1 MDSPLAYRMRPE
13 ALDDIVGQD
22 HLLKPGSF
30 LRRALERDEVFSMIL
45 YGPPGCGK
53 TTLAAVIAR
62 LTKAEFQVVNAVAAG
77 VKDLKL
83 VVARAQ
89 HGHTGLFKA
98 RTILFIDE
106 IHRFNKKQQDYLLPF
121 VEKGVVTL
129 IGATTENPSFEVN
142 SALLS
147 RCQVF
152 VLKPLQDVHI
162 QEICKRVLKRLER
175 SADISED
182 LLVFISRYSQGDAR
196 FAINIIERLLSE
208 IDRGGKIDEAYVKEV
223 MQKKALLYD
232 KTGEEHYNIISAL
245 HKSMRDSDPDA
256 AAYWTMRMLEGGE
269 DPKYIIRRMIRFAS
283 EDIGNA
289 DPRALQV
296 AIAAKEAVHF
306 LGVPECNTALVQCA
320 EYLARAPKSNAS
332 YMAALGAKSDIE
344 RHGPLPVPLHLRNAP
359 TALMKDWGYGKE
371 YKYAHDFP
379 DAKVDQVHMPE
390 ELKNR
395 RYFGKT
401 QNKS

>member
-1 MDSPLAYRMRPE
+1 MDSPLAYRMRPTT
-13 ALDDIVGQD
+13 LDDIVGQD
-22 HLLKPGSF
+22 HLLQKGSF
-30 LRRALERDEVFSMIL
+30 LRRSLERDEVFSMIL

-62 LTKAEFQVVNAVAAG
+62 LTKSEFQVVNAVAAG

-83 VVARAQ
+83 VVEKARQ
-89 HGHTGLFKA
+89 TSDGLFKSK
-98 RTILFIDE
+98 TILFIDE

-121 VEKGVVTL
+121 VEKGIVTL

-152 VLKPLQDVHI
+152 VLKALENIHI
-162 QEICKRVLKRLER
+162 QKILEHALKKLER
-175 SADISED
+175 DNAIQPAI
-182 LLVFISRYSQGDAR
+182 LGFVGHYSQGDAR
-196 FAINIIERLLSE
+196 FALNVLERLLSE
-208 IDRGGKIDEAYVKEV
+208 IDQGATINEAYVKDV

-232 KTGEEHYNIISAL
+232 KNGEEHYNIISAL

-256 AAYWTMRMLEGGE
+256 AAYWTVRMLEGGE
-269 DPKYIIRRMIRFAS
+269 DPKYIVRRMIRFAS

-289 DPRALQV
+289 DPQALQLAV
-296 AIAAKEAVHF
+296 AAKEAVHF

-320 EYLARAPKSNAS
+320 EYLARAPKNNAS
-332 YMAALGAKSDIE
+332 YIACNEAKADIE
-344 RHGPLPVPLHLRNAP
+344 TLGPLPVPLHIRNAP
-359 TALMKDWGYGKE
+359 TRLMKQWGYGKG

-379 DAKVDQVHMPE
+379 DAKVDQTHMPE
-390 ELKNR
+390 GLKNR
-395 RYFGKT
+395 KYFRA
-401 QNKS
+401 